1 MNRPQPNLKVMDGA
15 SSMRWLELRV
25 PPLLVWVV
33 FAGAMLGVARLTPT
47 LSFKVTGAFACALA
61 LAVLGAAVALAGVVA
76 FRRARTTV
84 NPLTPSAAGSV
95 VSGGIYRF
103 TRNPMYLGFLLALAG
118 WAAHLSNAAAALL
131 LPAFVAYMTRFQIKP
146 EERALAA
153 KFGLQFTQY
162 MSRVRRWV

>member
-1 MNRPQPNLKVMDGA
+1 MNRPQPNSKGMDGE
-15 SSMRWLELRV
+15 SSMRWLEHRV

-33 FAGAMLGVARLTPT
+33 FAGAMLGVARVVPT
-47 LSFKVTGAFACALA
+47 LTFKLPGAFACALA
-61 LAVLGAAVALAGVVA
+61 FAVLGAAVALAGVVA

-95 VSGGIYRF
+95 VSGGIYRL
-103 TRNPMYLGFLLALAG
+103 TRNPMYLGFLVALAG

-131 LPAFVAYMTRFQIKP
+131 LPAFFAYMTRFQIKP

-153 KFGLQFTQY
+153 KFGPQFTQY
-162 MSRVRRWV
+162 MCRVRRWL

>member
-1 MNRPQPNLKVMDGA
+1 MNRPQPNLKAPDRVSA
-15 SSMRWLELRV
+15 MRWLELRV
-25 PPLLVWVV
+25 PPLLVWVI
-33 FAGAMLGVARLTPT
+33 FASAMLGVARLVPT
-47 LSFKVTGAFACALA
+47 LTFKVTGAFACALA

-76 FRRARTTV
+76 FRRVRTTV
-84 NPLTPSAAGSV
+84 NPLTPSDAGSV

-103 TRNPMYLGFLLALAG
+103 TRNPMYLGFLVALAG
-118 WAAHLSNAAAALL
+118 WAANVSNAAAALF

-153 KFGLQFTQY
+153 KFGPQFTQY

>member
-1 MNRPQPNLKVMDGA
+1 MNEPQPDTNGMDRARVIG
-15 SSMRWLELRV
+15 WLELKV
-25 PPLLVWVV
+25 PPLLVWLA
-33 FAGAMLGVARLTPT
+33 FAGAMLGVARLVPT
-47 LSFKVTGAFACALA
+47 LTFRVAGAFACALT
-61 LAVLGAAVALAGVVA
+61 LAVLGVAVALAGVVA

-84 NPLTPSAAGSV
+84 NPMAPGAAGTV
-95 VSGGIYRF
+95 VSHGVYRF
-103 TRNPMYLGFLLALAG
+103 TRNPMYLGFLVALAG

-131 LPAFVAYMTRFQIKP
+131 LPAFVFYMTQFQIKP

>member
-1 MNRPQPNLKVMDGA
+1 MNRPQPNLKGMDA
-15 SSMRWLELRV
+15 TPSTRWLELRV

-33 FAGAMLGVARLTPT
+33 FAGAMLGVARLAPT
-47 LSFKVTGAFACALA
+47 LTFKATGTFACALA

-95 VSGGIYRF
+95 VSGGIYRY
-103 TRNPMYLGFLLALAG
+103 TRNPMYLGFLVALAG

-153 KFGLQFTQY
+153 KFGPQFTQY
-162 MSRVRRWV
+162 MSRVRRWA